1 MRKPLHQYD
10 SELCDGSEKQ
20 ETADLRV
27 GFSQLFFRLG
37 LTEFTRLDFATYFDW
52 PHPKQIGSREDE
64 ERARLP
70 MN

>member
-1 MRKPLHQYD
+1 MRKPLHQHD

-37 LTEFTRLDFATYFDW
+37 LTEFTRLDFAT
-52 PHPKQIGSREDE
+52 
-64 ERARLP
+64 
-70 MN
+70 